1 MDEAKWILRYIWRT
15 DEYGM
20 TFEPSQN
27 SLQLISFVDANWG
40 CDLDK

>member
-1 MDEAKWILRYIWRT
+1 MRYIWRM

-20 TFEPSQN
+20 TFQPSQN

-40 CDLDK
+40 YDLDK